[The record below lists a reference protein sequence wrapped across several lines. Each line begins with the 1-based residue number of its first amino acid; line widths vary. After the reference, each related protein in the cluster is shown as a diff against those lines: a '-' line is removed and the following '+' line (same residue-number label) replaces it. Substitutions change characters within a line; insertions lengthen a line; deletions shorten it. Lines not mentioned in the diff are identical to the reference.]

1 MIEAFKITHD
11 IYDSD
16 VSLKLAY
23 HSGFITRGNYKLL
36 NNRFHYD
43 PRKHYFFLHVLL
55 TFGIVF
61 PITLWMLILCTHNLF
76 KARLDRFWAN
86 QDVKYDF
93 TADLT
98 GIGNRSVYEIC
109 ETYFTYGHVT

>member
-1 MIEAFKITHD
+1 
-11 IYDSD
+11 
-16 VSLKLAY
+16 
-23 HSGFITRGNYKLL
+23 
-36 NNRFHYD
+36 
-43 PRKHYFFLHVLL
+43 
-55 TFGIVF
+55 
-61 PITLWMLILCTHNLF
+61 MLILCTHNLF